1 MPSPEQKVYYVT
13 KTMEE
18 IQGQVKELY
27 ELHHALEK
35 TMGLDIAKLQIKSG
49 LFGAVAGAIP
59 GIAVAL
65 FLLLKG

>member
-1 MPSPEQKVYYVT
+1 MPSPEEKAYYMI
-13 KTMEE
+13 KTLEE
-18 IQGQVKELY
+18 VQGQVKELY

-35 TMGLDIAKLQIKSG
+35 VMGLDIAKLQIKSG
-49 LFGAVAGAIP
+49 LFGAAAGAIP